1 MNDRGLDAAERTVNN
16 NTSTVKCSTR
26 PYTARAFYYPAHQL
40 APIANSEV
48 ELTLFVKSNH
58 LRVPSPPCPQHKH
71 YSQRSVNFLGF
82 PLTTRCPFGKKS
94 LEWEERTGHAINSI
108 QYAQHRDYIGKAR
121 SSSSV
126 QYFLIFSAPSSFTSS
141 SRCCHRIVPNLSI
154 SSFIVLRL
162 SSFSPLLHS
171 LKYDSNLSNPA

>member
-26 PYTARAFYYPAHQL
+26 PYTARAFYYPARQL

-48 ELTLFVKSNH
+48 ELTLFVKSNYH

-82 PLTTRCPFGKKS
+82 PLTTRCPFGKKGWS
-94 LEWEERTGHAINSI
+94 G
-108 QYAQHRDYIGKAR
+108 R
-121 SSSSV
+121 SALAMQSTPYNMRNIETISEKPEVLQASS
-126 QYFLIFSAPSSFTSS
+126 TSS
-141 SRCCHRIVPNLSI
+141 YSPPLVLSPR
-154 SSFIVLRL
+154 RL
-162 SSFSPLLHS
+162 
-171 LKYDSNLSNPA
+171 DAATE